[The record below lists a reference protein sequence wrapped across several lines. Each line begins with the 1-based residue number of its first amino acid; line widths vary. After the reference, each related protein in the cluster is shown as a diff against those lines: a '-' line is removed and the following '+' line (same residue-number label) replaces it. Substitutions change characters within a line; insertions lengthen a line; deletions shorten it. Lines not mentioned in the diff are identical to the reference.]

1 MDLTP
6 EQATLF
12 REPNWGVLA
21 TLMPDGSPQA
31 TILWVDERD
40 GLVWINTAEGRTKP
54 RNVRRDARVA
64 VTVWDRNEPLRWVQV
79 RGRVEEMTNEGAAEH
94 INRLSHEYDG
104 EDFDLP
110 EGQVRVILKIRPEH
124 VSSSV

>member
-1 MDLTP
+1 MTLTP
-6 EQATLF
+6 EQAALF

-21 TLMPDGSPQA
+21 TLMADGSPQA

-40 GLVWINTAEGRTKP
+40 GLVWVNTAEGRTKP
-54 RNVRRDARVA
+54 RNVRRDPRVA

-79 RGRVEEMTNEGAAEH
+79 RGRVEETTNEGAVEH
-94 INRLSHEYDG
+94 INFLSHKYDG
-104 EDFDLP
+104 EDFALP
-110 EGQVRVILKIRPEH
+110 EGQIRVILKIRPEQ